1 MGYWQE
7 RQEAMYK
14 AGEMRVNKYFT
25 RLEKAFNQTRRELQK
40 TIDAFYFR
48 YAEENGLSFATAQK
62 KLDAEELGE
71 LRDFI
76 DLAMQN
82 IGRYNQQVNNMSI
95 KARITRYQALE
106 AQVDAILR
114 QLYAIDYG
122 AEAEK
127 TMQEVYVDT
136 YYRTWYNADQYH
148 GFHAEFAQVS
158 PTVVEK
164 LLEYPFNGA
173 AFSERLWK
181 QKDHLQAQLMEAVT
195 TMLIQ
200 GRHPSTLTKDFAK
213 KMQSKKFDAYRLLH
227 TESSFLM
234 SEATHAGYKED
245 GVEKYEILATLDSK
259 TCNVCGELDNK
270 VYEVGKEVTGVNMPP
285 FHPLCRCTTV
295 PHYDDTPT
303 EGLTRVA
310 RDSETGKNYEVP
322 ADMSWK
328 EWKKEY
334 VDKQEENQKRKQQ
347 AYRPVSR
354 GESTFVE
361 IKPNQKISIQKVDG
375 YSDKVYI
382 SDNASIKPRALH
394 TINLHTQRALEQ
406 WGIPL
411 ERKPKIVIVSPD
423 ELPTAYGKYDA
434 ITNTVYYI
442 PQIVDKKVVEK
453 LGDVEYH
460 EMWHMRQAENFR
472 KKHGEIIRENYGKYI
487 EYSCQKAKNVI
498 DQAGI
503 DRYNVGEI
511 SDYAKQMYNRQRY
524 DEVEA
529 EYMVANRKKV

>member
-1 MGYWQE
+1 MEYWQE

-14 AGEMRVNKYFT
+14 AGEMQVNKYFT

-48 YAEENGLSFATAQK
+48 YAEENGLSFAAAQK
-62 KLDAEELGE
+62 QLDAEELGE
-71 LRDFI
+71 LQDFI
-76 DLAMQN
+76 DLVMKN
-82 IGRYNQQVNNMSI
+82 IGKYNQQVNNMSI

-114 QLYAIDYG
+114 QLYAIDYE
-122 AEAEK
+122 AETEK
-127 TMQEVYVDT
+127 TMQEVYGDT

-148 GFHAEFAQVS
+148 GFHAEFAQVN

-181 QKDHLQAQLMEAVT
+181 QKSHLQAQLMEAVT

>member
-106 AQVDAILR
+106 AQIDAILR
-114 QLYAIDYG
+114 QLYAIDYEAG
-122 AEAEK
+122 AEK
-127 TMQEVYVDT
+127 TMQEVYGDT

-148 GFHAEFAQVS
+148 GFHAEFAQVN

>member
-1 MGYWQE
+1 MEYWQE
-7 RQEAMYK
+7 RQEDMYK
-14 AGEMRVNKYFT
+14 AGEMQVNKYFT

-48 YAEENGLSFATAQK
+48 YAEENGLSFAAAQK

-127 TMQEVYVDT
+127 TMQEVYGDT

>member
-127 TMQEVYVDT
+127 TMQEVYGDT
-136 YYRTWYNADQYH
+136 YYRTWYNEDQYH

-361 IKPNQKISIQKVDG
+361 IKPNQKISIQKVNG